1 MIGAWTRE
9 EGWLVAVEDTPAKLA
24 KRLGILP
31 SVVEAAVNSNRSM
44 TSTHR
49 FRLREGGYTIRRIAK

>member
-1 MIGAWTRE
+1 M
-9 EGWLVAVEDTPAKLA
+9 AVEDTPAKLA

-31 SVVEAAVNSNRSM
+31 SVVEAAVNSQRSM

-49 FRLREGGYTIRRIAK
+49 FRLREGGYTIRRIAT